1 MSRIGVIRSGCDSF
15 RTRSATMTPM
25 TSGSA
30 LVLVRHAMP
39 LVSGDIA
46 SRDWPL
52 TEAGRSDAEAL
63 ARQLDLPAG
72 TPVVSSDELK
82 AKQTA
87 EAFSHEIVIDP
98 RLREV
103 GRPWVEGDYE
113 STARRWLEGESV
125 DGWEPQ
131 SDVVKRMTEAV
142 NEAAALAGSE
152 VCLVSHGLAI
162 TVLVADMAGV
172 DRVEFWSQLEFP
184 DYMTIDPRCSPVSL
198 DMEVRGDR

>member
-1 MSRIGVIRSGCDSF
+1 MTAMS
-15 RTRSATMTPM
+15 
-25 TSGSA
+25 SGSA

-52 TEAGRSDAEAL
+52 SEAGRTDAEAL

-87 EAFSHEIVIDP
+87 EAFSHEIVVDS

-103 GRPWVEGDYE
+103 ARPWVEGDYE
-113 STARRWLEGESV
+113 SVARRWLEGERLRE
-125 DGWEPQ
+125 WEPRL
-131 SDVVKRMTEAV
+131 DVVRRMTEAAG
-142 NEAAALAGSE
+142 EANALPGSR

-162 TVLVADMAGV
+162 SVLVAGLIDA
-172 DRVEFWSQLEFP
+172 DPVEVWLQLRFP
-184 DYMTIDPRCSPVSL
+184 DYVTIDLRSSVSSI
-198 DMEVRGDR
+198 ERGGAV